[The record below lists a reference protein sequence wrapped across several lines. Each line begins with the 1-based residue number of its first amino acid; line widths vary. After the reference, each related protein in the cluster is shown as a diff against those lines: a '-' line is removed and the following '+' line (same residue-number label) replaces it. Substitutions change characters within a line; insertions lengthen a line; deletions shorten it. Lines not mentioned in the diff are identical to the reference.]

1 MKRIATMI
9 ALAGLLASGCASS
22 AARAKGSEAVLT
34 LGIFP
39 NLTHAPGLV
48 AIADGIFTRDLA
60 PTKLEVNV
68 FNSGSEASTALL
80 AGAIDAT
87 YIGPGPTV
95 KLFLTSS
102 KVAVVSG
109 VTEGGAAFVVR
120 KGSGITSAKDLVGKK
135 IADPGIGNTQDV
147 ALRTWLHAHGLKA
160 KDEGGSVAV
169 VPLESNSQSV
179 QLFQSK
185 QVDGA
190 WLPEPYVS
198 LLTSQGLAT
207 VFVDERSLW
216 PGGKFLTTNLLVS
229 TGYMQAHP
237 NVVRNLVKANVE
249 AIQSIQ
255 KDSSG
260 AMATANT
267 ELGKLGGKELSS
279 TVLTSAWSEMTFT
292 WDPLVS
298 SLQKN
303 AQDTFALGD
312 LKKDP
317 ANLLNVYRLDDLNA
331 VLGSLGLPAV
341 EAPR

>member
-1 MKRIATMI
+1 MI
-9 ALAGLLASGCASS
+9 ALVGLIAAGCASS
-22 AARAKGSEAVLT
+22 TARAKGSESVLR
-34 LGIFP
+34 LGVFP
-39 NLTHAPGLV
+39 NLTHAPGLIG
-48 AIADGIFTRDLA
+48 IANGIFDRDLA
-60 PTKLEVNV
+60 PTKLQVKV

-95 KLFLTSS
+95 KLFLTSG

-120 KGSGITSAKDLVGKK
+120 QGAGIASAKDLPRKR

-160 KDEGGSVAV
+160 TDEGGSVTI
-169 VPLESNSQSV
+169 VPLETNSQAL

-185 QVDGA
+185 QIDGA

-198 LLTSQGLAT
+198 LLTSKGLAT
-207 VFVDERSLW
+207 VFVDESTLW

-229 TGYMQAHP
+229 TVYMQAHP
-237 NVVRNLVKANVE
+237 AVIKKMVRANVE

-255 KDSSG
+255 QSPDQ
-260 AMATANT
+260 AMATANS
-267 ELGKLGGKELSS
+267 ELAKLGGKALPSD
-279 TVLTSAWSEMTFT
+279 VLASAWKEMTFT
-292 WDPLVS
+292 WDPLAS

-303 AQDTFALGD
+303 AQNTFALGD

-317 ANLLNVYRLDDLNA
+317 ANVLGVYKLNDLNA
-331 VLGSLGLPAV
+331 VLQSLGLPAV
-341 EAPR
+341 QAP

>member
-1 MKRIATMI
+1 MRRIAA
-9 ALAGLLASGCASS
+9 ALALVTLAAAGCASS
-22 AARAKGSEAVLT
+22 VARAKGSDTVLR

-48 AIADGIFTRDLA
+48 GIADGTFDRDLA
-60 PTKLEVNV
+60 PTRLEVKV
-68 FNSGSEASTALL
+68 FNSGSEAGTALL

-95 KLFLTSS
+95 KLFLSS
-102 KVAVVSG
+102 GKVAVVSG
-109 VTEGGAAFVVR
+109 AAEGGASFVVR
-120 KGSGITSAKDLVGKK
+120 TGAGISSPKDLPGKK

-160 KDEGGSVAV
+160 TDEGGSVTI
-169 VPLESNSQSV
+169 VPLETNSQAL

-198 LLTSQGLAT
+198 LLTSKELAT
-207 VFVDERSLW
+207 VFVDESTLW

-229 TGYMQAHP
+229 TVYMQAHP
-237 NVVRNLVKANVE
+237 SLIRKLVKANVE
-249 AIQSIQ
+249 AIQSINQ
-255 KDSSG
+255 NTDRT
-260 AMATANT
+260 MATANT
-267 ELGKLGGKELSS
+267 ELGKLGGRELPAD
-279 TVLTSAWSEMTFT
+279 VLASAWKEITFT
-292 WDPLVS
+292 WDPDAS
-298 SLQKN
+298 SLRKN

-317 ANLLNVYRLDDLNA
+317 ANILNVYRLDDLNA
-331 VLGSLGLPAV
+331 VLRSLGLPAV
-341 EAPR
+341 QVTP